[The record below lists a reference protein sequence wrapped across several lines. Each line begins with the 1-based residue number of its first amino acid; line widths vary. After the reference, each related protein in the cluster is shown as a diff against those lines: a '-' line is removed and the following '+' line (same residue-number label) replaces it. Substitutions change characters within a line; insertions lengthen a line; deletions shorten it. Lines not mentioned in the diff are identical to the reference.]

1 MILIIGGT
9 GKVGGSVVEQ
19 LSAAGIKARVL
30 ARDPSKVKLPN
41 IEAVKGDNNDIAS
54 LTAALQGVDKL
65 FLLTPSL
72 PGSVETNS
80 GIIDAAK
87 KAGVKHVVKL
97 SVSGADANSPIS
109 IAKWHGASE
118 DHLKA
123 SGLKWTLLR
132 PGSFTQNF
140 LNSAA
145 TIKKDGAFYNCTKD
159 GKGTWIDARDIAAVA
174 VKALTESGHE
184 GQTYNLTGQ
193 EPMSNAEAAARIGK
207 YLGKPVKYVD
217 LPPEQFK
224 QGMISAGLPEWLAT
238 DFAAWSGFTAQGY
251 TGTPD
256 PTLTKLLSKVRN
268 FDDFL
273 ATYGAAFK

>member
-19 LSAAGIKARVL
+19 LSAAGVKARGL

-41 IEAVKGDNNDIAS
+41 IEAVKGDNNDLAS
-54 LTAALQGVDKL
+54 VAAALQGIDKL

-97 SVSGADANSPIS
+97 SVAGADPNSPIS

-118 DHLKA
+118 AHLKA
-123 SGLKWTLLR
+123 SGLEWTLLR

-224 QGMISAGLPEWLAT
+224 QGMISAGLPEWMAT
-238 DFAAWSGFTAQGY
+238 DFATWSGFTAQGY
-251 TGTPD
+251 TGTAD